1 MMWMKLLTSRWTLA
15 GVVLIALSSGV
26 LYYGHTQR
34 VKGEAAGRAI
44 AEEARYQRDIAISAL
59 RASQEASEGYA
70 NELEDLRSAGK
81 PDPVVRL
88 CPKPKPLSLPGP
100 TARTD
105 GAAPGSGDVQEEP
118 GRDIGPAL
126 AREAERADRLAA
138 QLRALQDWIRGV
150 SE

>member
-44 AEEARYQRDIAISAL
+44 AAEAQRQRDIAISSL
-59 RASQEASEGYA
+59 RASQEASRGYHE
-70 NELEDLRSAGK
+70 ELDRLRNPGQ

-88 CPKPKPLSLPGP
+88 CP
-100 TARTD
+100 
-105 GAAPGSGDVQEEP
+105 
-118 GRDIGPAL
+118 
-126 AREAERADRLAA
+126 
-138 QLRALQDWIRGV
+138 
-150 SE
+150 